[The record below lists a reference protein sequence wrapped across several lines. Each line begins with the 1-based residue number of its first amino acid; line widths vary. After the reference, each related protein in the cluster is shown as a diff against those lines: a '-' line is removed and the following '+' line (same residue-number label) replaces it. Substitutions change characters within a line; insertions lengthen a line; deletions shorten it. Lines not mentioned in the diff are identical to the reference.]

1 MVSEDRLLFL
11 GTVGNT
17 ETSLFTYQIGTS
29 NLVKSGAKSSII
41 DALLYFKIVRL
52 FTLISRNFKSSMNK
66 ISNYARQIF

>member
-29 NLVKSGAKSSII
+29 NLVKSGAKS
-41 DALLYFKIVRL
+41 
-52 FTLISRNFKSSMNK
+52 
-66 ISNYARQIF
+66 